1 MRATHSFGNHCQPAK
16 AASLAAALGLG
27 EDAILIAMPAALAAS
42 WGFILPAASGPNA
55 IAWATGRLTI
65 DRLLRAGLAVDI
77 AGIALMVGVVWAV
90 AAVV

>member
-1 MRATHSFGNHCQPAK
+1 MKIFGIGLSK
-16 AASLAAALGLG
+16 TGTTSLAAALGLG